1 MVNLVIAVAQEN
13 LRAWRRNSTL
23 REDPSVVQ
31 KLVHTDVLPDNRG
44 MPPIKMHP
52 RQHPFRRVVTV
63 DSHCPGIPEEGQA
76 LESFAQHPSTDQCE
90 NWRPRSWLPFQN
102 NFVPGRGHWVIPER
116 MQPRA
121 AWHFT
126 NLIFT
131 LRHVAPRFL
140 SVSVQELLDEP
151 KRLCDEQNK
160 TNTQVSQTR
169 NQPLWTTEGEARLQK
184 FRTNEQIPKHAFGV
198 LARPLLR

>member
-1 MVNLVIAVAQEN
+1 
-13 LRAWRRNSTL
+13 
-23 REDPSVVQ
+23 
-31 KLVHTDVLPDNRG
+31 
-44 MPPIKMHP
+44 
-52 RQHPFRRVVTV
+52 
-63 DSHCPGIPEEGQA
+63 
-76 LESFAQHPSTDQCE
+76 
-90 NWRPRSWLPFQN
+90 
-102 NFVPGRGHWVIPER
+102 VPGRGHWVIPER
-116 MQPRA
+116 MQPQA

-169 NQPLWTTEGEARLQK
+169 NQPLWTTEGEAPRFTQCRRDL
-184 FRTNEQIPKHAFGV
+184 V
-198 LARPLLR
+198 